1 MPSQALQERV
11 WGGCLLGALSAWHTQ
26 PLHASTAPANL
37 GTTSQPE
44 LVTLKPPGDPEKG
57 EKIAHP
63 EAMSGACLPSG
74 EGSATRALPAL
85 MGTRPKNEDTPAG
98 SSHQCSLSGFLD
110 CSSFGPPCA
119 VASAPPPVPHMLPG
133 PPTPAEPQALPLSP
147 LHGHRRGRCLCL
159 SAARGGHRACLSIT
173 EQQRGRSHLDP
184 CSYWQMPG
192 LPCDCAHLP
201 PELSLRASMEKGG
214 WPPEHQGGPESLP
227 PRQRGSG

>member
-119 VASAPPPVPHMLPG
+119 VASAPPPSPAHAAGATHPSGAPGVAPESSPWASPG
-133 PPTPAEPQALPLSP
+133 PVPVPVSSP
-147 LHGHRRGRCLCL
+147 RG
-159 SAARGGHRACLSIT
+159 A
-173 EQQRGRSHLDP
+173 P
-184 CSYWQMPG
+184 C
-192 LPCDCAHLP
+192 P
-201 PELSLRASMEKGG
+201 PV
-214 WPPEHQGGPESLP
+214 HH
-227 PRQRGSG
+227 